1 MNWKKEGYKV
11 RQKVF
16 IVRKGMFTRDIG
28 YYTGTISHVGTKKL
42 VIDIDSKMQ
51 LTFTNDRECTGNT
64 WGNLYTFYNN
74 KEEYE
79 EELAKK
85 KAKNDL
91 IAEIKDN
98 LNKLS
103 MDKLNAILDTI
114 KEDNDG

>member
-1 MNWKKEGYKV
+1 MNWEKEGYKV
-11 RQKVF
+11 GQEVF
-16 IVRKGMFTRDIG
+16 IVRKGMFTRDIS
-28 YYTGTISHVGTKKL
+28 YHTGTISHIGIKKL
-42 VIDIDSKMQ
+42 VVYIDSKMQ
-51 LTFTNDRECTGNT
+51 LTFTDDRECAGA
-64 WGNLYTFYNN
+64 WGDLYTFYNN

-91 IAEIKDN
+91 IAEIRDN

-103 MDKLNAILDTI
+103 MDKLNAILDII

>member
-1 MNWKKEGYKV
+1 MNWKKEGYEV
-11 RQKVF
+11 GQTVF
-16 IVRKGMFTRDIG
+16 IVRKGMFTRDIS
-28 YYTGTISHVGTKKL
+28 YHTGTISHVGTKKL
-42 VIDIDSKMQ
+42 VVDITPKIQ
-51 LTFTNDRECTGNT
+51 LTFTDDRECTGDT

-85 KAKNDL
+85 KAKNEL
-91 IAEIKDN
+91 IADIKDN

-103 MDKLNAILDTI
+103 MDKLNRILDII